1 MKPLKW
7 IIMAILLVV
16 CAWGQANPDSL
27 FVQGNRLYEQEQYQ
41 EAVQIYEQLL
51 IRVENADLY
60 YNLGNAYYRLGN
72 LGQAVWAYEMGL
84 ALEPRDK
91 DLNHNLAIANA
102 QVRDR
107 VEVPKAFFLLEWYR
121 TLMKNVTLQDLIS
134 LGSIFI
140 LILAILYGLRSWQSV
155 RVRWINRLSGTLVVL
170 IILVYG
176 LALDKYWSLSDKEEG
191 VVIASTVEV
200 RSAPII
206 RSDNVVFRLHEG
218 IKMEITQSQPGWY
231 EIVLMDGKKGW
242 LAAGNVRLL

>member
-7 IIMAILLVV
+7 IIPGILFIV
-16 CAWGQANPDSL
+16 CSWAQENPDSL
-27 FVQGNRLYEQEQYQ
+27 FFRGNQLYEQEQYQ
-41 EAVQIYEQLL
+41 GAVQTYEQLL
-51 IRVENADLY
+51 TGVENADLY

-72 LGQAVWAYEMGL
+72 LGQAIWAYEMGL
-84 ALEPRDK
+84 ALEPRNK

-134 LGSIFI
+134 LGSLFI
-140 LILAILYGLRSWQSV
+140 LILAVLYGLRSLQLI
-155 RVRWINRLSGTLVVL
+155 RIKWISRLSATVIFF
-170 IILVYG
+170 IILVHG
-176 LALDKYWSLSDKEEG
+176 LALDKYWSLTGKEEG
-191 VVIASTVEV
+191 VVVASTVEV

-206 RSDNVVFRLHEG
+206 RTDNVVFRLHEG
-218 IKMEITQSQPGWY
+218 IKLEITQSQPGWY

-242 LAAGNVRLL
+242 LSAGNVRLL